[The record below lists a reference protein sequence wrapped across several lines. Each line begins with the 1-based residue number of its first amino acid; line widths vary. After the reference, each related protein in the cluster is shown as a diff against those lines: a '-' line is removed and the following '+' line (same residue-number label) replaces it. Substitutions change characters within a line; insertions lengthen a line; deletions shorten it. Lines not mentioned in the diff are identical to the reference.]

1 MKCFL
6 TFVMVL
12 LTLTTCPALG
22 FVDTDAPKEDP
33 EFDKAISRGAKT
45 KIELHVVDD
54 EGVPVP
60 KANVRVTLG
69 MVTTVNII
77 NGQTDT
83 NGVFIIEGKT
93 RGNEI
98 IIQPKKEGY
107 YNSEKT
113 IIYWGNVNIKVKNG
127 RWQPYGEK
135 ITIVLRKKHNPSS
148 SLITDFY
155 NTYFKKTKELNKW
168 IGFDLEQN
176 DYVEPYGNGKVSDF
190 EIFIEWDGELDY
202 SISTTGCVFNIRFT
216 DQFGGFYAI
225 DKALYS
231 DFKGQYVANIN
242 NNYSQYIELG
252 TKKNTEGEIKTDW
265 FDKKKCWVVRS
276 RCVVNEKG
284 ELISANYST
293 IYRFDLCREEDKSA
307 GIRLIRVFNPKPNDI
322 NLEPANIPTS
332 DGFSI
337 ENLIKRHGII
347 GAPEPIKR
355 N

>member
-1 MKCFL
+1 MKYIF
-6 TFVMVL
+6 
-12 LTLTTCPALG
+12 TLIFSIITTISFALG
-22 FVDTDAPKEDP
+22 FVDTDAHKEDP

-127 RWQPYGEK
+127 KWQPYGEK
-135 ITIVLRKKHNPSS
+135 ITVVLRKKHNP
-148 SLITDFY
+148 ITLVTNHYSTREFKYTTTFY
-155 NTYFKKTKELNKW
+155 KW
-168 IGFDLEQN
+168 IGFDLKEN
-176 DYVEPYGNGKVSDF
+176 DFVEPHGKGKVSDF
-190 EIFIEWDGELDY
+190 EVMLEWDQKLDQDYTGMGLKIRFIEPY
-202 SISTTGCVFNIRFT
+202 SGYYVVEKN
-216 DQFGGFYAI
+216 
-225 DKALYS
+225 LNS
-231 DFKGQYVANIN
+231 DFTSPYHAIPDNIKLTSATYYEKKIDN
-242 NNYSQYIELG
+242 NWEE
-252 TKKNTEGEIKTDW
+252 KKYDNNS
-265 FDKKKCWVVRS
+265 CLVVRS
-276 RCVVNEKG
+276 RPVIDENGDLV
-284 ELISANYST
+284 SANYSL
-293 IYRFDLCREEDKSA
+293 IYEINFCWNRDGEGGYCFYRA
-307 GIRLIRVFNPKPNDI
+307 FNPKPNDI
-322 NLEPANIPTS
+322 NLEPADIPTS